1 MQDNIGENIKVARK
15 AKGLTQRD
23 LGEKIG
29 KKYSTVQKYEN
40 GLIEPPISV
49 IEEIAAV
56 LEVDPYS
63 LMSWDQATKALED
76 DINAGI
82 DARTRL
88 EAAFDR
94 LTREGKKLV
103 ANVAEILASH
113 PDYRQVMEESP
124 ARAGKDTTPPQNAPE
139 TPPEG
144 K

>member
-63 LMSWDQATKALED
+63 LMSWDQATKAIADE
-76 DINAGI
+76 INVGI
-82 DARTRL
+82 DARARL
-88 EAAFDR
+88 EAVFDR
-94 LTREGKKLV
+94 LTGEGKKLV
-103 ANVAEILASH
+103 ADIAEILASH
-113 PDYRQVMEESP
+113 PDYSQVMEEP
-124 ARAGKDTTPPQNAPE
+124 PPQEDTDTTPDKK
-139 TPPEG
+139 PPE
-144 K
+144 KP